1 METIATNHID
11 AHKNIRSIGIPSSED
26 MKGLR
31 SNHHRSILKIKE
43 AGRCFLDEY
52 KKRDRLIHQRG
63 IYGRTQKTHIS
74 KVDKIIFRR
83 FISEAESGDQNI
95 LSNASES
102 AHSFNNSRVTLTAV
116 NHGKKLADSNDT
128 VTQLGL
134 ETVVLRRLSS
144 CKIYNSVPEEE
155 QHFNWLQ
162 DNAIQMSAVIFTRH
176 INMFVFSHHSQITK
190 RENIENEQW
199 QNTRRCK
206 ATV

>member
-52 KKRDRLIHQRG
+52 KHG

-95 LSNASES
+95 LSDASES
-102 AHSFNNSRVTLTAV
+102 AHSLNNSRVTLTAA
-116 NHGKKLADSNDT
+116 N
-128 VTQLGL
+128 
-134 ETVVLRRLSS
+134 
-144 CKIYNSVPEEE
+144 
-155 QHFNWLQ
+155 
-162 DNAIQMSAVIFTRH
+162 
-176 INMFVFSHHSQITK
+176 
-190 RENIENEQW
+190 
-199 QNTRRCK
+199 
-206 ATV
+206 

>member
-52 KKRDRLIHQRG
+52 K
-63 IYGRTQKTHIS
+63 
-74 KVDKIIFRR
+74 
-83 FISEAESGDQNI
+83 
-95 LSNASES
+95 
-102 AHSFNNSRVTLTAV
+102 
-116 NHGKKLADSNDT
+116 
-128 VTQLGL
+128 GL

>member
-1 METIATNHID
+1 METIAANHID

-31 SNHHRSILKIKE
+31 SNHYHSILKIKE

-52 KKRDRLIHQRG
+52 KHG

-95 LSNASES
+95 LSDA
-102 AHSFNNSRVTLTAV
+102 
-116 NHGKKLADSNDT
+116 K
-128 VTQLGL
+128 
-134 ETVVLRRLSS
+134 TVVLRRLSS

-155 QHFNWLQ
+155 QNFNWLQ

-190 RENIENEQW
+190 GENIENEQW